1 VGEESV
7 NDDLRIAELLCSR
20 LCHDLVS
27 PIGAV
32 NNGVELMEEFGG
44 ASDEAMALIGASGR
58 QAARRLQF
66 YRIAFGLAGSQIAQS
81 LDDMRGIVTG
91 FLEGGKVAA
100 EWDPAT
106 TQAPETLGWGKL
118 MLNMVALGSEAL
130 PRGGAMTL
138 SVVVADGQ
146 ARLSV
151 AVAGASCRLHE
162 ETREALNP
170 AVNVESLNA
179 RGALPYFA
187 LRLAQRMGGRL
198 EVQEPETDRLALVV
212 AIPNVAE

>member
-1 VGEESV
+1 M

-44 ASDEAMALIGASGR
+44 ASDEAMALIGASGK
-58 QAARRLQF
+58 QAARRLQY

-81 LDDMRGIVTG
+81 LDDTKQVVAG
-91 FLEGGKVAA
+91 FLEGGKVTAD
-100 EWDPAT
+100 WDPAT
-106 TQAPETLGWGKL
+106 TQAPETPGWGKL
-118 MLNMVALGSEAL
+118 LLNMVALGTEAL

-138 SVVVADGQ
+138 HVQIEGDQARMVVAVSG
-146 ARLSV
+146 
-151 AVAGASCRLHE
+151 AGCRLHE
-162 ETREALNP
+162 ETREAINP
-170 AVNVESLNA
+170 AVKVDSLGA

-187 LRLAQRMGGRL
+187 MRLAHRMGSKL
-198 EVQEPETDRLALVV
+198 DVQEPGADQMTFTVS
-212 AIPNVAE
+212 IPNRAD

>member
-1 VGEESV
+1 L

-44 ASDEAMALIGASGR
+44 ASDEAMALIGASGK
-58 QAARRLQF
+58 QAARRLQY

-81 LDDMRGIVTG
+81 LDDTKQVVAG

-100 EWDPAT
+100 DWDLAT
-106 TQAPETLGWGKL
+106 VQAPETPGWGKL
-118 MLNMVALGSEAL
+118 LLNLVALGTEAL
-130 PRGGAMTL
+130 PRGGSMTL
-138 SVVVADGQ
+138 TAVIEGDR
-146 ARLSV
+146 ARMVV
-151 AVAGASCRLHE
+151 AVAGPACRLHE

-170 AVNVESLNA
+170 SVKIESLGA

-187 LRLAQRMGGRL
+187 MRLAQRMGSKL
-198 EVQEPETDRLALVV
+198 DIQEPAADQMTFTVS
-212 AIPNVAE
+212 IPNRAD